1 MAVRIKNHRL
11 CFSAEN
17 DQYRKYHNIPRY
29 SLLVTPKFCISIV
42 FSLFWLPRETED
54 NTYAKFWSDQQRVL
68 WYVMVFSGVVNYVLV
83 PLCKIGSE
91 NVTEFSAR
99 DLHAV

>member
-1 MAVRIKNHRL
+1 
-11 CFSAEN
+11 
-17 DQYRKYHNIPRY
+17 
-29 SLLVTPKFCISIV
+29 
-42 FSLFWLPRETED
+42 
-54 NTYAKFWSDQQRVL
+54 
-68 WYVMVFSGVVNYVLV
+68 MVFSGVVNYVLV